1 MRVDCRIFIFRNFR
15 VFSIL
20 SFFPCGL
27 FRREKGFINDSNSP
41 CNISQPISWNRGVI
55 TSIAPAI
62 KKNCSKLFQGDVEEI
77 SFVQRQLKY
86 WKQSVSDEQLVIQL
100 KNCSFVRNEFLH
112 SYYVSSKEE
121 TFPIAY
127 ILLVHMSPQQIVR
140 FLKAVYRPH
149 NIYCV
154 HPDPKSGVEFSLY
167 FHLLSK
173 CLGNVFVASKLT
185 NVAYGASS
193 ASTFDAQLNCYR
205 DLLNISAQWHYVI
218 NLCGRD
224 LPLRTNRE
232 IVEHLIS
239 LNGSSFINPNRLN
252 KDDLIHRFYSKL
264 EKEARTPP
272 HGIELYKSSS
282 YNALSREFVTFF
294 IRNQT
299 AIDFYHWIHKTGI
312 PEEHFYASM
321 YMYYMHHFYS
331 HVQRMQR
338 SIVRAKWV
346 FNNQNGLCAG
356 RIVHYICIISCSDL
370 HQVQYSIKNTVAF
383 FYNKYFMEEDHV
395 VMDCVEEKLIERNRI
410 EYNGDCM

>member
-1 MRVDCRIFIFRNFR
+1 MDCSVGNKDL
-15 VFSIL
+15 V
-20 SFFPCGL
+20 
-27 FRREKGFINDSNSP
+27 KDDSHSP

-62 KKNCSKLFQGDVEEI
+62 RKNCSKLFQGDVEEI

-86 WKQSVSDEQLVIQL
+86 WDQSMIMSDVQLMIQL
-100 KNCSFVRNEFLH
+100 TNCSFVRNEFLN
-112 SYYVSSKEE
+112 SYYVSPKEE
-121 TFPIAY
+121 KFPIAY
-127 ILLVHMSPQQIVR
+127 ILLVYMGPQQIVR

-154 HPDPKSGVEFSLY
+154 HPDPKSGVEFSYY

-185 NVAYGASS
+185 NVIYGDG
-193 ASTFDAQLNCYR
+193 ASTFEAQLNCYR

-232 IVEHLIS
+232 IVEYLIS
-239 LNGSSFINPNRLN
+239 LNGSSFINPYRMDKKTLN
-252 KDDLIHRFYSKL
+252 YRFHK
-264 EKEARTPP
+264 KGAHTPP
-272 HGIELYKSSS
+272 HGIEIYKSSS

-299 AIDFYHWIHKTGI
+299 AIDFYHWIHKARV
-312 PEEHFYASM
+312 PEEHFYASL
-321 YMYYMHHFYS
+321 YMHYMHFNS
-331 HVQRMQR
+331 HVHHRHR
-338 SIVRAKWV
+338 NIVSAKWV
-346 FNNQNGLCAG
+346 LKYQKGLCAG
-356 RIVHYICIISCSDL
+356 RIVHNICIISCSDL
-370 HQVQYSIKNTVAF
+370 HQVQYSIKNTGSF

-395 VMDCVEEKLIERNRI
+395 VMDCVEEKLIEQNRM
-410 EYNGDCM
+410 EYNGDCMYKL